1 MGIKTSHKT
10 KALLHPTEG
19 LCAAECRHADS
30 LKDRLSQSPFS
41 LFLQPIPSLKT
52 PAGFR
57 LRALTLLG
65 QQPRPH
71 LSLPTHNLE
80 LLSNDWIVKSQ
91 GHRKMPE
98 EEEAPPTVCG
108 KKSSSSFL
116 SFSSL
121 DATTPEEL
129 KASPCIVTPVESP
142 PLDTLRLTTKISRLP
157 VLCISSSKGQLVCS
171 AIFRFAKLI
180 AFPIFICCYWGWS
193 LMTLWYYLD
202 HFFSESVRIP
212 KKHWNI
218 FFKNEKLL

>member
-1 MGIKTSHKT
+1 MGIKTSQKT
-10 KALLHPTEG
+10 EALLHPTEG
-19 LCAAECRHADS
+19 LCTAEYRHADS
-30 LKDRLSQSPFS
+30 LTDRLSQSPFS

-142 PLDTLRLTTKISRLP
+142 PLDALRLTTKISRLP
-157 VLCISSSKGQLVCS
+157 VLCISSSKGQLLCS
-171 AIFRFAKLI
+171 AMRFAELV
-180 AFPIFICCYWGWS
+180 AFPIFICCYWGWA
-193 LMTLWYYLD
+193 LITLWYCLN
-202 HFFSESVRIP
+202 HFLSDSVRIP
-212 KKHWNI
+212 KTLKYI
-218 FFKNEKLL
+218 FLNGNQL

>member
-1 MGIKTSHKT
+1 MGIKTSQKAE
-10 KALLHPTEG
+10 ALLHPTEG
-19 LCAAECRHADS
+19 LCVAEYRHADS

-98 EEEAPPTVCG
+98 EEEAPPPICG

-142 PLDTLRLTTKISRLP
+142 PLETLRLTTKISRLP
-157 VLCISSSKGQLVCS
+157 VLCISSSKGQLLCR
-171 AIFRFAKLI
+171 AMRFAE
-180 AFPIFICCYWGWS
+180 
-193 LMTLWYYLD
+193 T
-202 HFFSESVRIP
+202 
-212 KKHWNI
+212 
-218 FFKNEKLL
+218 